1 MSGDAWCIYVSFLE
15 CAEIGQVKVPCKP
28 HDTVRHLIIKA
39 KERARMMAPET
50 LNTMHIDAADALVEL
65 SGAVLFQVWVC
76 IYAYYTH
83 VHRYIYTVY
92 ICTRVCVYT
101 FIQYKYT
108 HRDTCIHTRVTR
120 CVRCWRTGIT

>member
-15 CAEIGQVKVPCKP
+15 CPEIGQVKVPCKP

-65 SGAVLFQVWVC
+65 SGAVLFQV
-76 IYAYYTH
+76 
-83 VHRYIYTVY
+83 
-92 ICTRVCVYT
+92 RVCVYACIHIYT
-101 FIQYKYT
+101 NTYIQCIYTHWHMCVYIYSINTHT
-108 HRDTCIHTRVTR
+108 HRDACMHTP
-120 CVRCWRTGIT
+120 G

>member
-1 MSGDAWCIYVSFLE
+1 
-15 CAEIGQVKVPCKP
+15 
-28 HDTVRHLIIKA
+28 
-39 KERARMMAPET
+39 MMAPET

-101 FIQYKYT
+101 FI
-108 HRDTCIHTRVTR
+108 HTCRVTH
-120 CVRCWRTGIT
+120 VGLHKDDKTGAAGVLRHMSHALARSKAQANTQGERP